1 MSAFYIVAKTRLPL
15 TKLLVIL
22 SPQVLDLNTISE
34 LASFTGEHA
43 RSRLFRSEGGV
54 TDLSIMPHGKLYSCG
69 ADGTIKSR
77 TLNFR

>member
-1 MSAFYIVAKTRLPL
+1 LA
-15 TKLLVIL
+15 KLLAIL
-22 SPQVLDLNTISE
+22 SPQVLDLNTITE